1 MIHGHSYIRRITG
14 RVVATDPEAL
24 ATNPEALAQQ
34 AKIERFRR
42 KKKILLCNVYVCN
55 IYCGYLQLIRHNN
68 SVCAVMTKKMKK

>member
-14 RVVATDPEAL
+14 RMIATDPEAL

-42 KKKILLCNVYVCN
+42 KKKIEN
-55 IYCGYLQLIRHNN
+55 IFFCVMYMFAIFIVGICTL
-68 SVCAVMTKKMKK
+68 SVIIILFVL

>member
-14 RVVATDPEAL
+14 RMVATDPEAL
-24 ATNPEALAQQ
+24 LAINPEALAQQ

-42 KKKILLCNVYVCN
+42 KKKIEKIFFCN
-55 IYCGYLQLIRHNN
+55 IYCGHLQHIRHNN

>member
-42 KKKILLCNVYVCN
+42 KKKIEKIFFCVMYMFAIFIVGICTL
-55 IYCGYLQLIRHNN
+55 
-68 SVCAVMTKKMKK
+68 SVIIIQFVL